1 MVLVSRLFHHTLLFT
16 LVVCSASVLCGQTSS
31 PSPSP
36 AASPAAPGDNGQ
48 SNMQEVLVTA
58 VPPADQIVPTAR
70 PINSVFGQDMNVID
84 IPRSVNVI
92 TRAELE
98 DRQIFSVQDL
108 GQFSSGTY
116 TPAEYGLDGIP
127 YIRGIYAD
135 VLQNGQREVFYRNSV
150 IPSFNQMDSMDI
162 VKGPGTAVY
171 GPSGGG
177 AGGYVNFITKS
188 PEFDGFHETI
198 ESTFGALSEGG
209 TSWFH
214 SEWTLDSTGPLI
226 PGVLA
231 YRLSYEGVDGTTYYR
246 NTRDDKEDIFGALT
260 WIPTQAITVQ
270 FTGQYYEVRTNEA
283 PGINHPTQD
292 LIDNNEYVRGTNQG
306 PFTTITPTGVEPIY
320 GFDTLNGPSDSV
332 RGNKLTL
339 QMITTFTIN
348 PDLKIVNYQM
358 YEHLQSE
365 QRDLFGYNEYVPGV
379 FLYDTRTEAH
389 LDYTFPLLGNTVQN
403 HDIFGFA
410 GRYQW
415 GEEFTDYTIQP
426 FAAYDLLS
434 NPSSFNISVPLGSN
448 PNAYGPGGYFGGF
461 AIKGMSGYSAGLNG
475 ASLST
480 NGKYYYTSGVT
491 GEYSLSDWGIFYQH
505 QTDWTKWLSTMV
517 GVREDYI
524 AGTSQIPTNKLID
537 YDGSNEKSSTSV
549 FDTSVFG
556 SAVFKLTSDSSFYL
570 TYDRTSGFQGDAN
583 FGGLPTSAGDTDV
596 YGHNHSVNSGVLD
609 NISTLYETGYKV
621 SLFHQALFFSI
632 DGFYQTRMESVVSP
646 TGGSAEVRSRGMEI
660 DLDYQPDKHLSITSN
675 FTWLL
680 ANYHNYAPYEQ
691 TGNYLDPYPVG
702 YIVDGKSGTGIG
714 SPTFTSYPKGNYP
727 LPGTPKIYFNAYAVY
742 KFSNGF
748 GVGIGPQ
755 VTGQQNA
762 DISGSLKIPAQYT
775 LNAEIFYRQPHWE
788 FQVNF
793 FNITNRNNWTVID
806 PTFTGNDVILEQMP
820 FHVTASIKLKF

>member
-1 MVLVSRLFHHTLLFT
+1 MVLVSRLSHRTLLFT
-16 LVVCSASVLCGQTSS
+16 LVVCSASVLCGQTSN

-36 AASPAAPGDNGQ
+36 AASGAAPADNGQ
-48 SNMQEVLVTA
+48 NNMQEVLVTA

-135 VLQNGQREVFYRNSV
+135 ILQNGQREVFYRNSV

-214 SEWTLDSTGPLI
+214 SEWTVDSTGPLI

-231 YRLSYEGVDGTTYYR
+231 YRLSYEGVDGATYYR
-246 NTRDDKEDIFGALT
+246 NTRDDKEDIYGALT
-260 WIPTQAITVQ
+260 WIPTQAITVE

-292 LIDNNEYVRGTNQG
+292 LIDNNEYIRGTNQG
-306 PFTTITPTGVEPIY
+306 PFTTITPTAVEPIY
-320 GFDTLNGPSDSV
+320 GFDTLNGPGDSV

-339 QMITTFTIN
+339 QMITTFTIS

-365 QRDLFGYNEYVPGV
+365 QRDLFGYDEYVPGV

-389 LDYTFPLLGNTVQN
+389 LDYSFPLLGNTAEN

-434 NPSSFNISVPLGSN
+434 NPSSFNMSVPLGSN

-475 ASLST
+475 ESLST

-524 AGTSQIPTNKLID
+524 AGTSQIPTNMLIN
-537 YDGSNEKSSTSV
+537 YDGSNEKSSASV

-556 SAVFKLTSDSSFYL
+556 SVVFKLTSESSFYL

-583 FGGLPTSAGDTDV
+583 FGGLPTSAGDTDM

-609 NISTLYETGYKV
+609 NMSTLYETGYKV
-621 SLFHQALFFSI
+621 SLFHRALFFNI

-646 TGGSAEVRSRGMEI
+646 TGGSAEVQSRGMEI

-691 TGNYLDPYPVG
+691 TGNYLDDYPVG

-714 SPTFTSYPKGNYP
+714 SPTFTTYQKGNYP
-727 LPGTPKIYFNAYAVY
+727 LPGTPKVYFNGYAVY

-762 DISGSLKIPAQYT
+762 NISGSLKIPAQYT
-775 LNAEIFYRQPHWE
+775 LNAEVFYRQPHWE
-788 FQVNF
+788 VQVNF
-793 FNITNRNNWTVID
+793 FNITNRSNWTVID